1 MSHLVFLLE
10 ERSAKAMLEVFV
22 PRIVPAGTDVRYFPF
37 EGKQDL
43 EKNLERKLKG
53 YLVPGARFLI
63 LRDQDSANCQETKH
77 RLAALCS
84 NAGCS
89 DAVVR
94 IACKELESWYLSDLH
109 AVSRAYDKP
118 SLVRQAGK
126 ARYRNPD
133 GMVAPSRELSRLVPE
148 YQKIDGSRRIGA
160 HLDPDNQRSRSFHNF
175 VSAVRRLAG
184 EPAAS

>member
-10 ERSAKAMLEVFV
+10 ERSAKAMLEAFV
-22 PRIVPAGTDVRYFPF
+22 PRIVPTGTELRYFPF

-53 YLVPGARFLI
+53 YLMPGARFVV
-63 LRDQDSANCQETKH
+63 LRDEDSANCQETK
-77 RLAALCS
+77 RRVAALCS
-84 NAGCS
+84 SAGRS

-94 IACKELESWYLSDLH
+94 IACRELESWYLSDLH

-118 SLVRQAGK
+118 NLVRQASK

-133 GMVAPSRELSRLVPE
+133 GMEAPSRELRRLVPE

-160 HLDPDNQRSRSFHNF
+160 HLDPDNQKSRSFHHF
-175 VSAVRRLAG
+175 VSAVRRLAE
-184 EPAAS
+184 EPFAS

>member
-1 MSHLVFLLE
+1 MVHIVFLLE

-22 PRIVPAGTDVRYFPF
+22 PRIVPAGTSLRFFPF

-43 EKNLERKLKG
+43 EKNLERKLRG
-53 YLVPGARFLI
+53 YLVPGARFVV
-63 LRDQDSANCQETKH
+63 LRDQDSADCQETKR
-77 RLAALCS
+77 RLAALC
-84 NAGCS
+84 AGAGRS

-109 AVSRAYDKP
+109 AVSQAYDKP
-118 SLVRQAGK
+118 NLVRQTGK

-133 GMVAPSRELSRLVPE
+133 GMDAPSRELRRLVPE

-160 HLDPDNQRSRSFHNF
+160 HLDPDNQKSRSFRHF

-184 EPAAS
+184 EPVAS